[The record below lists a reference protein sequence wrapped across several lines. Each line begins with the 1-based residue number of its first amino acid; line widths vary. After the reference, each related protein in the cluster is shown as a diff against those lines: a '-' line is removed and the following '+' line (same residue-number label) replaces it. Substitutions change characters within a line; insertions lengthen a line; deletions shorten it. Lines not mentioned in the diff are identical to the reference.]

1 MADEP
6 TDDKK
11 KPPGF
16 LEKYATILSSTVLGI
31 AGLAATSIW
40 QCRQSSNADRQA
52 HAQQQVAQTQAE
64 NSWKIERADVLSKN
78 IDVLAKSGPDTVDQ
92 RYGVLLS
99 LTRGN
104 LLDPELAVSYALELG
119 KDNADYMQ
127 SVLANVKD
135 KDWPR
140 LARAFTE
147 TCEQRYGVSPN
158 VDACN
163 NDKLA
168 QRSLGLEELVA
179 DEGETALTGGA
190 VGPMELLKDER
201 PVQTHVTRMAG
212 LFTQLLASLNE
223 DRKQAE
229 IDKFMAY
236 STGAHEVGAIVLM
249 SAHTGEFITDEE
261 AKQLDTF
268 NTTHA
273 KWLADY
279 VVSATCDAECK
290 SRALGA
296 MLSRYAEARGSFD
309 AATRGIL
316 ESPRVQS
323 ALSYTFLH
331 TRLLWCQVDPADS
344 AAMRD
349 AVLVPLATKMLADP
363 KTDSPTRDAILS
375 VVLLIPDPPADDDKA
390 MAAWNAMIAAVD
402 KQGDK
407 LSTFKVRR
415 AFAESQRSN
424 PPPKMKKLNFCTA
437 PATTGS
443 GAELKD

>member
-1 MADEP
+1 M
-6 TDDKK
+6 DKY
-11 KPPGF
+11 GT
-16 LEKYATILSSTVLGI
+16 LLSSTVLGV

-40 QCRQSSNADRQA
+40 QCRQASNADRQA
-52 HAQQQVAQTQAE
+52 HAQQQVAATQAE

-78 IDVLAKSGPDTVDQ
+78 IDVLAKSGPETVDQ

-119 KDNADYMQ
+119 KDNAEYMQ

-147 TCEQRYGVSPN
+147 TCEQRFGISPN
-158 VDACN
+158 IDACN

-168 QRSLGLEELVA
+168 ARSAGLQELVA
-179 DEGETALTGGA
+179 DEGETALAGGPP
-190 VGPMELLKDER
+190 GPLQLLKDER
-201 PVQTHVTRMAG
+201 PVQTHITRMAA
-212 LFTQLLASLNE
+212 LFTTLLTGLND
-223 DRKQAE
+223 DRKQAA
-229 IDKFMAY
+229 IDKFMEW
-236 STGAHEVGAIVLM
+236 SVGAREVGAIVLM
-249 SAHTGEFITDEE
+249 SAHTGEFITDDE

-268 NTTHA
+268 NAKHA

-290 SRALGA
+290 SRAMGA
-296 MLSRYAEARGSFD
+296 MLSRFAEGRGSFD
-309 AATRGIL
+309 AATKAIL
-316 ESPRVQS
+316 ESPRAQS

-331 TRLLWCQVDPADS
+331 TRLLWCQVDPGD
-344 AAMRD
+344 AAALRD
-349 AVLVPLATKMLADP
+349 DVLVPMAIRTLSDP
-363 KTDSPTRDAILS
+363 KTDSATRDAILG
-375 VVLLIPDPPADDDKA
+375 VVLLMSDPPTDDEKA
-390 MAAWNAMIAAVD
+390 TDAWNRMIAAID
-402 KQGDK
+402 KLGDK

-424 PPPKMKKLNFCTA
+424 PPPKMKKYNFCTA
-437 PATTGS
+437 PAQGS
-443 GAELKD
+443 GGELKE